1 MRFGL
6 QNLFESPEGRSEH
19 DIIREQIDLMQE
31 AEGMGF
37 DTVWGAEHH
46 FSEYGFLASN
56 AVTLAAIAEKTTTLR
71 LGTAIVVLP
80 FNNPVR
86 VAEEYAFLDNLSDGR
101 LDFGVGRGYQ
111 PTEFKGMGVD
121 QEKSRGMFREA
132 LDIILQA
139 WTQERVNFKGKHYTV
154 EDLSVRP
161 KPLQKPTPPLWM
173 AVLSPES
180 YALAGRLGANL
191 MFAPVFTPNM
201 EAYSQKLV
209 DYRDA
214 LVKYGHD
221 PATKRASALRMI
233 YLSDSKE
240 QARKEFEGPLLWYY
254 RKIGQLVAP
263 PPGQAAVKGY
273 ETYTATRDLA
283 AKATFDDL
291 VEGGAVI
298 CGTPDECNAEL
309 EKFEET
315 FKFTDLMVWT
325 RLGGLEPANVRKSMD
340 LMNRYVIPNFKDKT
354 PSVGVRMVEI
364 DDKVA
369 VPAGAP
375 DDASAGYPPLAPHS

>member
-1 MRFGL
+1 
-6 QNLFESPEGRSEH
+6 
-19 DIIREQIDLMQE
+19 MQA

-80 FNNPVR
+80 FNHPVR
-86 VAEEYAFLDNLSDGR
+86 VAEEYAFLDNLSGGR
-101 LDFGVGRGYQ
+101 LEFGVGRGYQ
-111 PTEFKGMGVD
+111 PSEFKGWGVD
-121 QEKSRGMFREA
+121 QETSRGIFREA

-139 WTQERVNFKGKHYTV
+139 WTQERVNFKGKHFTV

-201 EAYSQKLV
+201 EAYSKKLV
-209 DYRDA
+209 DYKQA
-214 LVKYGHD
+214 LERYGHD
-221 PATKRASALRMI
+221 PATKRMSALRMI
-233 YLSDSKE
+233 YLSDSRE
-240 QARKEFEGPLLWYY
+240 QARKDFEGPLLWYY
-254 RKIGQLVAP
+254 RRIAQLVAP
-263 PPGQAAVKGY
+263 PPGQDAVASY
-273 ETYTATRDLA
+273 ETYTDTRDLA
-283 AKATFDDL
+283 AKVTFEDL

-298 CGTPDECNAEL
+298 CGTPDDCNEDL

-315 FKFTDLMVWT
+315 YKFTDLMVWT
-325 RLGGLEPANVRKSMD
+325 RMGGLAPEKVMKSMD
-340 LMNRYVIPNFKDKT
+340 LMQRYVIPNFKDKT
-354 PSVGVRMVEI
+354 PSTGVRMVGV
-364 DDKVA
+364 DRDVP
-369 VPAGAP
+369 VPAGAAP
-375 DDASAGYPPLAPHS
+375 DASAGYPPLVS